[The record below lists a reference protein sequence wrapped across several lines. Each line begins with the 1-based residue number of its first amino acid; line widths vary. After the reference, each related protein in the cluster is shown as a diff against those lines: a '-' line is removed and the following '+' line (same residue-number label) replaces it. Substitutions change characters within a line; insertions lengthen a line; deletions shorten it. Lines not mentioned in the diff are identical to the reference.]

1 MRFIDLKLFLL
12 LFTCVGAAVS
22 YESPVR
28 FRTLVETR
36 EPWDI
41 AIVGEGYLQLF
52 EEYSPDGCIKYTRAG
67 KLQID
72 PNGMLFIPIRGKV
85 YHLEPSITVPHDW
98 KSVRIADDGSVFVTQ
113 SGTSSDSNIGQLQL
127 AKFQI
132 NNAFADDY
140 IANQQTEKHGQPAV
154 SNPGTIGTGQLLQGW
169 LEKPPESVVYRYAKP
184 ILVGSVLAIVL
195 KLLLDAVLAQQ
206 KMQKLLQVKQT
217 EIELE

>member
-12 LFTCVGAAVS
+12 LFACVAGAVM

-41 AIVGEGYLQLF
+41 AIAGEGYFQLI
-52 EEYSPDGCIKYTRAG
+52 EEYSPDGCVRYTRSG

-72 PNGMLFIPIRGKV
+72 QNGMLYFPIHRKV
-85 YHLEPSITVPHDW
+85 YHLEPSITVPNDW
-98 KSVRIADDGSVFVTQ
+98 KSVRIADDGSVYVVQ
-113 SGTSSDSNIGQLQL
+113 PGASSELTVGQIQL

-132 NNAFADDY
+132 NHAFADDY
-140 IANQQTEKHGQPAV
+140 IANLRTERHGLPTQ
-154 SNPGTIGTGQLLQGW
+154 SNPGTQGAGQILQGW

-184 ILVGSVLAIVL
+184 ILIGSVIAVVL
-195 KLLLDAVLAQQ
+195 KVLLDSIVAQQ
-206 KMQKLLQVKQT
+206 KVQRLWQEKQPPV
-217 EIELE
+217 ELN